1 MFKYDYLRPA
11 SVKEACELLALHGE
25 SAKVIAGG
33 TDLMVQIRDEDKKW
47 ANINYVVDIGHLKE
61 MKYIKEDGDIIR
73 IGALASHTDIVKS
86 GILQKFSPFFCEAS
100 NTVGSP
106 QIRNMGTIG
115 GSIGNA
121 SPASDPVPPLIA
133 LDAEVKVV
141 GVIGER
147 TVSLKSIFANSY
159 KTTLKA
165 DEIITEI
172 SFKKMPDEAKSV
184 FLKLG
189 RRKAL
194 AISRMNVGVVVV
206 VDSKN
211 IVSDIRIAPG
221 CIFAVPDRVKIA
233 EEVLLGK
240 VPTRELL
247 VEAGKKVSEEMI
259 NRTGIRPST
268 EFKKPAIE
276 SLTTRALSQALEVE

>member
-25 SAKVIAGG
+25 NARVIAGG
-33 TDLMVQIRDEDKKW
+33 TDLMVQIRDEDEKW
-47 ANINYVVDIGHLKE
+47 ANIKYVIDISHIKE
-61 MKYIKEDGDIIR
+61 LKYIKEDGDKII
-73 IGALASHTDIVKS
+73 IGALATHTEIFNSQVLRKYAS
-86 GILQKFSPFFCEAS
+86 FFCEAS
-100 NTVGSP
+100 STVGSP
-106 QIRNMGTIG
+106 QIRNKGTIG

-133 LDAEVKVV
+133 LDADVKIA
-141 GVIGER
+141 GKDGER
-147 TVSLKSIFANSY
+147 IVSLKSIFVKPY
-159 KTTLKA
+159 KTGLGV

-172 SFKKMPDEAKSV
+172 SFKKLPVEVKSV

-194 AISRMNVGVVVV
+194 AISRMNVGVAVVQDDKGV
-206 VDSKN
+206 VTDL
-211 IVSDIRIAPG
+211 RIAPG
-221 CIFAVPDRVKIA
+221 CIFATPDRVTIA
-233 EEVLLGK
+233 ENILLGK
-240 VPTRELL
+240 VPTEELL

-259 NRTGIRPST
+259 TRTGIRPST

-276 SLTTRALSQALEVE
+276 SLTTRALREVLEVN